1 MLTWIY
7 RQLSHPLVSPVL
19 QSSLGNLCPLYIIAG
34 DGECLRDEIVYMAHK
49 AAHPKDYP
57 TRRGVLK
64 EGRRQKENAE
74 KFQTPTKVTF
84 ALLLVIYQDPY
95 NCHR

>member
-1 MLTWIY
+1 M
-7 RQLSHPLVSPVL
+7 

-34 DGECLRDEIVYMAHK
+34 DGECLRDEIVYLAHK

-74 KFQTPTKVTF
+74 KFQTPTKVIRTF
-84 ALLLVIYQDPY
+84 VFIAIVRLTEMFARFIFRCLMVCRD
-95 NCHR
+95 H